1 MGISSAGIGSGLD
14 VNGIVTSLMS
24 IEQKPLTAVNKQKTD
39 YQTKI
44 SAYGSLKSA
53 LSAFQTTVQG
63 LSSQDKFNAQT
74 VTSGDASVFTATAN
88 GAASLGNYAV
98 KVNQLAKPQKL
109 TIAGFA
115 NATDPV
121 GTGTLTISFGTFTP
135 EVTTPPTPSSFTPN
149 TAKTDVTISIDSS
162 NNTLVGV
169 RDAINASNSSV
180 SATIVNDGTSNHL
193 VITSKDSGEVNTL
206 KITVADD
213 DGNHTDT
220 VGLSQLAY
228 DPTATAGSGKNLTE
242 LQAAKNAI
250 LDIDGIT
257 VVKASN
263 TITDAISG
271 VTLNLLTTSAG
282 KSVDLGVTSNKDAVK
297 TSVKVFIDAYNQLD
311 TTLRS
316 LTKYDPTGKSSG
328 PLLGDV
334 TTRSVISQLKSVMT
348 KAVDNGGSLTT
359 MNQIGVTFQ
368 VSGQLAIDSTKLDS
382 AIASNFNGIA
392 ALFANSARLSDPQ
405 ITYLGST
412 SNTKAG
418 TYTISVDQLGSST
431 VNASGSINGAT
442 ATGSGASLIGAVGD
456 ASEGLTLKV
465 NGGTTGARGTIN
477 FSVGYASQLNT
488 ILTNLLS
495 SAGSLTSRT
504 DGMNSSI
511 SRLNKQA
518 DAITARL
525 TTIEASYRA
534 QYTKLDTLMSSMSA
548 TSTYLTQQIAAIN
561 ANGVTK

>member
-1 MGISSAGIGSGLD
+1 M
-14 VNGIVTSLMS
+14 
-24 IEQKPLTAVNKQKTD
+24 
-39 YQTKI
+39 
-44 SAYGSLKSA
+44 
-53 LSAFQTTVQG
+53 
-63 LSSQDKFNAQT
+63 
-74 VTSGDASVFTATAN
+74 
-88 GAASLGNYAV
+88 
-98 KVNQLAKPQKL
+98 NQLAKPQKL

-282 KSVDLGVTSNKDAVK
+282 KSVDLGVTSNKENICE
-297 TSVKVFIDAYNQLD
+297 SVY
-311 TTLRS
+311 
-316 LTKYDPTGKSSG
+316 
-328 PLLGDV
+328 
-334 TTRSVISQLKSVMT
+334 
-348 KAVDNGGSLTT
+348 
-359 MNQIGVTFQ
+359 
-368 VSGQLAIDSTKLDS
+368 
-382 AIASNFNGIA
+382 
-392 ALFANSARLSDPQ
+392 
-405 ITYLGST
+405 
-412 SNTKAG
+412 
-418 TYTISVDQLGSST
+418 
-431 VNASGSINGAT
+431 
-442 ATGSGASLIGAVGD
+442 
-456 ASEGLTLKV
+456 
-465 NGGTTGARGTIN
+465 
-477 FSVGYASQLNT
+477 
-488 ILTNLLS
+488 
-495 SAGSLTSRT
+495 
-504 DGMNSSI
+504 
-511 SRLNKQA
+511 
-518 DAITARL
+518 
-525 TTIEASYRA
+525 
-534 QYTKLDTLMSSMSA
+534 
-548 TSTYLTQQIAAIN
+548 
-561 ANGVTK
+561 